1 MITKTNI
8 QYDGYGSCLEISNG
22 IVRLVVTLDFGP
34 RIIRYS
40 FVDGENIFF
49 EDKDRI
55 FFDDNKE
62 IEEVYG
68 KDAVWYIYGGHRLWT
83 SPEAMPRTYYPDN
96 EPVNVT
102 LTEQGAIFT
111 PPVQKW
117 NQYGYAIEVQ
127 LSEDSA
133 DVTVIHKLK
142 NYSPWDVTL
151 SLWPISVLSSGG
163 TEVFPQPT
171 YDAGFLANRQIA
183 FWSYAKMTDTRL
195 GWLDRYIILKQDGN
209 ISEEF
214 KMGLGSDHGYAL
226 YFNHG
231 DVFVKQFEAKR
242 DGNYPDG
249 GMSFE
254 TYTNQLFLEME
265 TLSELKTIAPE
276 ETAEHVERWSL
287 YKGQLPELSDD
298 VLDKEV
304 QKYLK

>member
-1 MITKTNI
+1 MIAKNTI
-8 QYDGYGSCLEISNG
+8 QYDGYGKCLEISNG

-40 FVDGENIFF
+40 FADGENIFF

-55 FFDDNKE
+55 FFEEGNEMKE
-62 IEEVYG
+62 AYG
-68 KDAVWYIYGGHRLWT
+68 ENARWYIYGGHRLWT
-83 SPEAMPRTYYPDN
+83 SPEALPRTYYPDN
-96 EPVNVT
+96 DPVDVT
-102 LTEQGAIFT
+102 LTERGAIFT

-117 NQYGYAIEVQ
+117 NQYGYAIEVC
-127 LSEDSA
+127 LSEDSS
-133 DVTVIHKLK
+133 DVTVIHRLT
-142 NYSPWDVTL
+142 NYGPWDVTL
-151 SLWPISVLSSGG
+151 SLWPISVLSPGG

-171 YDAGFLANRQIA
+171 YDAGMLANRQMA
-183 FWSYAKMTDTRL
+183 FWSYVKMTDSRL
-195 GWLDRYIILKQDGN
+195 GWLDRYITLRQDASVDDN
-209 ISEEF
+209 F

-231 DVFVKQFEAKR
+231 DVLVKKFDAKR
-242 DGNYPDG
+242 GGNYPDG

-254 TYTNQLFLEME
+254 TYTNPLFLEME

-276 ETAEHVERWSL
+276 ETAEHVETWSL
-287 YKGQLPELSDD
+287 FKGQLPELSDD